1 MCQKS
6 HRSSEFLGDKS
17 EWWVI
22 VDETQTWSWA
32 QVVNALECK
41 AKGLIRGWKMLCN
54 LQAPIYVR
62 HIFWSHHVFMSL
74 LATFFPTLPAMILYT
89 QITLVIR
96 NRKKNKNV
104 DPGTHFPAAV
114 MSTTL
119 FLMTIIFNHFF
130 LLDCV
135 KNFSAETH
143 REKRDK

>member
-1 MCQKS
+1 
-6 HRSSEFLGDKS
+6 
-17 EWWVI
+17 
-22 VDETQTWSWA
+22 
-32 QVVNALECK
+32 
-41 AKGLIRGWKMLCN
+41 
-54 LQAPIYVR
+54 
-62 HIFWSHHVFMSL
+62 MSL

-130 LLDCV
+130 LPDCV
-135 KNFSAETH
+135 ENFSAETH